1 MKKSLQEIAAMI
13 GGTVVGDEKTTISDV
28 RPIDEAGENDLTFIA
43 GAKYLKM
50 LKTTRAGAILT
61 PPGTV
66 EPDKNLIIVA
76 DPYVAFAKL
85 LAAFYPVDH
94 GPAGISPDAYIEEGA
109 SVSSAATVL
118 PRAFISRGAKIEKG
132 AVIYP
137 GVFIGRNASVG
148 EDSILYA
155 NVSVYHSCIIGKRVI
170 LHSGVVIGADGFGFA
185 APGVGNDKIPQVG
198 IVQIDDDVELGA
210 NTTVDRATLGKTWIQ
225 RNVKVDNLVQIAHNV
240 VIGENSAI
248 AAQTGISGS
257 TKIGHS
263 VLIGGQVGIVGHIS
277 IGDHVRIGVASGI
290 NRDIPAG
297 QVGGGRPFL
306 PYKEWLKVESSKVK
320 LPEFRTQLKQLIKQ
334 VEQMEAKISKTGED
348 QP

>member
-1 MKKSLQEIAAMI
+1 MI
-13 GGTVVGDEKTTISDV
+13 GGAVLGDDKRVIRNI
-28 RPIDEAGENDLTFIA
+28 RPIDEAGIDDLTFIA
-43 GAKYLKM
+43 NPKYYKM
-50 LKTTRAGAILT
+50 LETTRAAAILV

-66 EPDKNLIIVA
+66 EPDKNLIVVA
-76 DPYVAFAKL
+76 DPYAAFGKL
-85 LAAFYPVDH
+85 LAVFYPVDH
-94 GPAGISPDAYIEEGA
+94 GPIGVHPAAYIEEGA
-109 SVSSAATVL
+109 WVSQEATVL
-118 PRAFISRGAKIEKG
+118 PRAFVSSGARIEKG

-137 GVFIGRNASVG
+137 GVFIGRNTSVG

-155 NVSVYHSCIIGKRVI
+155 NVSVYQNCIIGRRVI

-185 APGVGNDKIPQVG
+185 APGAGNAKIPQVG

-257 TKIGHS
+257 TKIGRS
-263 VLIGGQVGIVGHIS
+263 VIIGGQVGIVGHIS
-277 IGDHVRIGVASGI
+277 IGDHAMIGASSGI
-290 NRDIPAG
+290 HKDIPAG

-320 LPEFRTQLKQLIKQ
+320 LPEMRAKLTQLIKQ
-334 VEQMEAKISKTGED
+334 VEQLEAKINKPGEN
-348 QP
+348 

>member
-1 MKKSLQEIAAMI
+1 MKKSIQEIAAMI
-13 GGTVVGDEKTTISDV
+13 GGAVLGDNKRVIRNI
-28 RPIDEAGENDLTFIA
+28 RPIDEAGMDDLTFIA
-43 GAKYLKM
+43 NPKYYKM
-50 LKTTRAGAILT
+50 LQTTRAAAILV

-66 EPDKNLIIVA
+66 EPDKNLIVVA
-76 DPYVAFAKL
+76 DPYAAFGKL
-85 LAAFYPVDH
+85 LAVFYPVDH
-94 GPAGISPDAYIEEGA
+94 GPIGVHPAAYIEEGA
-109 SVSSAATVL
+109 WVSREATVL
-118 PRAFISRGAKIEKG
+118 PRAFISRGARIEKG

-137 GVFIGRNASVG
+137 GVFIGRNTSVG

-155 NVSVYHSCIIGKRVI
+155 NVSVYQNCIIGRRVI

-185 APGVGNDKIPQVG
+185 SPGAGNAKIPQVG

-257 TKIGHS
+257 TKIGRS
-263 VLIGGQVGIVGHIS
+263 VIIGGQVGIVGHIS
-277 IGDHVRIGVASGI
+277 IGDHAMIGASSGI
-290 NRDIPAG
+290 HKDIPAG

-320 LPEFRTQLKQLIKQ
+320 LPEMRAKLTQLIKQ
-334 VEQMEAKISKTGED
+334 VEQLEAKINKPGEN
-348 QP
+348 

>member
-1 MKKSLQEIAAMI
+1 MKKSIQEIAAMI
-13 GGTVVGDEKTTISDV
+13 GGAVLGDNKRVIRNI
-28 RPIDEAGENDLTFIA
+28 RPIDEAGMDDLTFIA
-43 GAKYLKM
+43 NPKYYKM
-50 LKTTRAGAILT
+50 LQTTRAAAILV

-66 EPDKNLIIVA
+66 EPDKNLIVVA
-76 DPYVAFAKL
+76 DPYAAFGKL
-85 LAAFYPVDH
+85 LAVFYPVDH
-94 GPAGISPDAYIEEGA
+94 GPIGVHPAAYIEEGA
-109 SVSSAATVL
+109 WVSREATVL
-118 PRAFISRGAKIEKG
+118 PRAFISRGARIEKG

-137 GVFIGRNASVG
+137 GVFIGRNTSVG

-155 NVSVYHSCIIGKRVI
+155 NVSVYQNCIIGRRVI

-185 APGVGNDKIPQVG
+185 SPGAGNAKIPQVG

-225 RNVKVDNLVQIAHNV
+225 QNVKVDNLVQIAHNV

-257 TKIGHS
+257 TKIGRS
-263 VLIGGQVGIVGHIS
+263 VIIGGQVGIVGHIS
-277 IGDHVRIGVASGI
+277 IGDHAMIGASSGI
-290 NRDIPAG
+290 HKDIPAG

-320 LPEFRTQLKQLIKQ
+320 LPEMRAKLTQLIKQ
-334 VEQMEAKISKTGED
+334 VEQLEAKINKPGEN
-348 QP
+348 